1 MLSLLILEDEE
12 NVRTSL
18 ISFFEDFDY
27 KIYYAENG
35 EDALNLLNSK
45 LINAVI
51 VDVRLPG
58 MDGTEFVKK
67 AVNINDNTVFIF
79 HTGSPEFVFPESLIE
94 NKRVSKHVFYK
105 PVYDLFELNSSIIS
119 LIKECE

>member
-35 EDALNLLNSK
+35 EDALNLLSSN

-67 AVNINDNTVFIF
+67 AVNLNDNTVFIF

>member
-1 MLSLLILEDEE
+1 
-12 NVRTSL
+12 VRTSL

-35 EDALNLLNSK
+35 EDALNLLSSN

-67 AVNINDNTVFIF
+67 AVNLNDNTVFIF